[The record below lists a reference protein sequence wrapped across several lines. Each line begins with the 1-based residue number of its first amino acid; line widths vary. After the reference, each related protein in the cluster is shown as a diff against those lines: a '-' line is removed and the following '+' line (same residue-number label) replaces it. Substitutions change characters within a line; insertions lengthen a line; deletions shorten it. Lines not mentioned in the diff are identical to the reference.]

1 MKKEIKSMELK
12 GVFYNFYHENAQFFV
27 IGYFFPFLKM
37 RRPGVEPGSTGWK
50 PVILTTILPAQA
62 YTN

>member
-27 IGYFFPFLKM
+27 ICYFFPFLKM
-37 RRPGVEPGSTGWK
+37 RGRGIEPRSIGWK
-50 PVILTTILPAQA
+50 PIILPLN
-62 YTN
+62 YPRPYKFK